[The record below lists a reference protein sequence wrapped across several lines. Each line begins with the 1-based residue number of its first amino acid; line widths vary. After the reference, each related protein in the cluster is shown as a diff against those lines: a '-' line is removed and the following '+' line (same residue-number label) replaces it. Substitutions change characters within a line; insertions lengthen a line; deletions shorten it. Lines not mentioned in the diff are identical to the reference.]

1 MKETIRIWGSG
12 CPSVWGSWFS
22 FDLLKS
28 PASPESLLFVQSK
41 IAKLLAVS
49 FLVSW
54 DFLVCHWPAD
64 RQEGDS
70 DLLIRR
76 GKYMKIHTR
85 LTRTAYIQLGYQRNS
100 ILSAQPEPYL
110 TYKRQQRA
118 AAASQNTK
126 WHLSHC
132 LRPSTSGSWHI
143 WTKGC
148 DIWNQEIWI
157 KSRFG
162 PMQCLVQTSMIQALK
177 HHISLTVPWV
187 KWHLFTAHLMICK
200 GSYPSQFIKRAA
212 VTKKIPRKIP
222 VNMERK
228 STLWKQFP
236 QSFFVPKKSILG
248 QRYPWH

>member
-85 LTRTAYIQLGYQRNS
+85 LTRTAYIQLYF
-100 ILSAQPEPYL
+100 IC
-110 TYKRQQRA
+110 TTRA
-118 AAASQNTK
+118 ISDLQKTAASRCS
-126 WHLSHC
+126 LSKHKMTPVS
-132 LRPSTSGSWHI
+132 LS
-143 WTKGC
+143 
-148 DIWNQEIWI
+148 
-157 KSRFG
+157 
-162 PMQCLVQTSMIQALK
+162 QALY
-177 HHISLTVPWV
+177 LWFMT
-187 KWHLFTAHLMICK
+187 HLDQRMWYLEP
-200 GSYPSQFIKRAA
+200 GDLD
-212 VTKKIPRKIP
+212 KK
-222 VNMERK
+222 
-228 STLWKQFP
+228 
-236 QSFFVPKKSILG
+236 
-248 QRYPWH
+248 